1 MFPDY
6 FKKKVSLSKKRCTF
20 TNIFKIRT
28 FFVLER
34 ELIKLKPEAAERMV
48 TMVICPSPK
57 FKHSWHYLLVSSLVC
72 SDL

>member
-1 MFPDY
+1 MY
-6 FKKKVSLSKKRCTF
+6 FHKYFQNQNLFRF
-20 TNIFKIRT
+20 RT
-28 FFVLER
+28 R
-34 ELIKLKPEAAERMV
+34 TYQAQPEAAERMV